1 MLLDFSTF
9 RIYNERPA
17 ARLVL
22 HALSSVSYLDQTDM
36 EPEGFTQGVSTV
48 GVIERK

>member
-1 MLLDFSTF
+1 MLLDFRTSHS
-9 RIYNERPA
+9 YKERPA

-36 EPEGFTQGVSTV
+36 ELEVCMG
-48 GVIERK
+48 ILKECLR